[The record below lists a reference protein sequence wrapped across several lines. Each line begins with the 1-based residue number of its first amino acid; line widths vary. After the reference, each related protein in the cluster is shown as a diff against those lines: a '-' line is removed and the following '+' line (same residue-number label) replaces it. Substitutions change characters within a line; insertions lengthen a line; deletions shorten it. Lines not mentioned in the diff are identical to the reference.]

1 MYRNEINNE
10 YFAWLYELVCGDMEV
25 IQLSYTKLMTH
36 LHNTEFVYLIPKD
49 YNRADD
55 GIELRRRFEMIHGR
69 SPHFRG
75 PCTVLEMM
83 VALAIR
89 CEETIMD
96 DPRMGDRTKQW
107 FWEMIA
113 NLGLNGM
120 TDSRYDQDYVSD
132 VITRFLERDY
142 EPDGTGG
149 LFTVR
154 NSKYDLRDVEI
165 WFQLCWYLDN
175 IT

>member
-1 MYRNEINNE
+1 MYRDKVNNE
-10 YFAWLYELVCGDMEV
+10 YFAWLYELVCGDMDV

-55 GIELRRRFEMIHGR
+55 GIELRRRFEMNHGY
-69 SPHFRG
+69 SPNFRG

-83 VALAIR
+83 VALAVR

-96 DPRMGDRTKQW
+96 DPRMGDRTRQW
-107 FWEMIA
+107 FWEMVA

-120 TDSRYDQDYVSD
+120 TDARYDESYVED
-132 VITRFLERDY
+132 VLTRFLERDY

-154 NSKYDLRDVEI
+154 NCKYDLRDVEI